1 MHSNNLQNCGSAA
14 LPVYILDRIVE
25 NQSASQLALR
35 CSLLLRKKLQPNREA
50 GHRRLEMNTVS
61 NRSLSLPPPG
71 DARQNHL
78 VHLGLKK
85 TTNDIDQPKPST
97 SKNSLRPRNPTKGPE
112 HRRTKHGA
120 RTTPNPACPKARQ
133 TPKHLN
139 RPPRT

>member
-61 NRSLSLPPPG
+61 NRSLSLPP
-71 DARQNHL
+71 RRC
-78 VHLGLKK
+78 
-85 TTNDIDQPKPST
+85 T
-97 SKNSLRPRNPTKGPE
+97 SKSPRTPGAQKNHERYRSTQTLNLQNSLRPRNPTKGPE
-112 HRRTKHGA
+112 HQRTKHGA
-120 RTTPNPACPKARQ
+120 RTTPDPACPKARQ